1 VGEQGGTGGLHEVAT
16 PANDFGIGL
25 RFFDFAN
32 HDRGVLIATGFP
44 GKEKELFRHQKWG
57 LESFGDAYQSDGG
70 HNHGANHP
78 AAGPKNVFI
87 LFHQKEENSHIGNY
101 AYLKCGIVCLAQA
114 FDGLEKIYGLDSL
127 KMCNGH
133 AHQKGYNQGCYD
145 SNQNVS
151 NVGFQGL
158 IIHEFVDSIG

>member
-1 VGEQGGTGGLHEVAT
+1 MHEPANGAQVFEDFNQSHDVSVAVVGEQGGTGGLHEVAT

-70 HNHGANHP
+70 HDHGANHP
-78 AAGPKNVFI
+78 AACPENVFI
-87 LFHQKEENSHIGNY
+87 LFHQ
-101 AYLKCGIVCLAQA
+101 
-114 FDGLEKIYGLDSL
+114 
-127 KMCNGH
+127 
-133 AHQKGYNQGCYD
+133 
-145 SNQNVS
+145 
-151 NVGFQGL
+151 
-158 IIHEFVDSIG
+158 